1 VGLARLQAPVRPKE
15 GADMSFTNAIQVCFN
30 KYATFSGRAS
40 RSEYWWF
47 YLFTILVNVVFSIIF
62 AATQSSVINGLSG
75 LFALAVL
82 LPSLAVATR
91 RLHDVGRSGWWQL
104 LVLTVIGV
112 FVLLYWFVQPS
123 ANSTNEYGAPP
134 V

>member
-1 VGLARLQAPVRPKE
+1 
-15 GADMSFTNAIQVCFN
+15 MSFTNAIQVCFN